1 MKKINMKIKRN
12 RPLAYAIYDFLK
24 ENAVGYE
31 NRIKSYELMQLFNI
45 KSNEVLRSYIQEI
58 RASETLQ
65 KIICSEPSQTGGY
78 WIPTNDEEVEKT
90 LKHLYGRAINMLK
103 TYSTIKKKCNMNNQL
118 RLKLSKYEKDIFESI
133 MEVENDDTQKYL
145 F

>member
-1 MKKINMKIKRN
+1 MKKK
-12 RPLAYAIYDFLK
+12 LT
-24 ENAVGYE
+24 GYL
-31 NRIKSYELMQLFNI
+31 ISKQFHNI

-118 RLKLSKYEKDIFESI
+118 RLKISKYEKDIFESI
-133 MEVENDDTQKYL
+133 MEVKNENVER
-145 F
+145 